1 MSFAAYLNHSFQKR
15 HREYEPSDVGAKKLC
30 RQSENRQTH
39 RTKPT
44 DVIPSSTSPKPSSEH
59 PLRFSARTP
68 ADQLCVETLC
78 DVNPSIKYKS
88 HDSSCS
94 SVLPNFCTNVEPA
107 VGVRQAF
114 IKLIS
119 NRCIALLGVRPDSAD
134 GLLKE
139 FLNRNR
145 DHCPKTDTSF
155 SIRNSEK
162 VVGDSQHLGLSS
174 CISGP
179 PQQSTSVLSAKYSS
193 RANVV
198 EEKRCT
204 PTKMASK
211 PSSGSITCPPSK
223 RRRSASTRRCSEL
236 LDDIS
241 DLFTPDSLTYK
252 VKSENPKLNGSI
264 KSTSTDTRHS
274 TISSKPVTTSTNQV
288 TGSSNL
294 RVESPDTGST
304 PVLPLTSPVVVLKR
318 IHVETTVGQPDTEAV
333 KSPEKRTLNSDMSSR
348 TSEVGTIQK
357 VSPVHCSESP
367 PQENQACEESKQQES
382 EDPLDVELDLDLR
395 FALDLDLSS
404 NSSQEEEED
413 TLFSFHDMV
422 NPATRPR
429 DAPKKEHPPEPN
441 TQGYPSESKTVCSS
455 RQRHFF
461 YLLRYKMRHISC
473 VLMSSTAAIAVCH
486 KTRYLQKQP

>member
-1 MSFAAYLNHSFQKR
+1 MASCGEFRTQQNHKMPHGYSTCIRFVNWFILSFAAYLKHSFQKR
-15 HREYEPSDVGAKKLC
+15 HREYEPCDVGAKKLC

-39 RTKPT
+39 RTKPA
-44 DVIPSSTSPKPSSEH
+44 DVILSSTSPKASSEH

-68 ADQLCVETLC
+68 ANQLCVETLS
-78 DVNPSIKYKS
+78 DVNPSVKYKS

-94 SVLPNFCTNVEPA
+94 SVLPNVCTNVEPA

-119 NRCIALLGVRPDSAD
+119 NRCILLGVKPDSAD

-139 FLNRNR
+139 VLHRNR

-155 SIRNSEK
+155 SIRNSQK
-162 VVGDSQHLGLSS
+162 VDSQHLGLSS

-179 PQQSTSVLSAKYSS
+179 PQQRTAVLSAKNSS

-204 PTKMASK
+204 PPKMASK
-211 PSSGSITCPPSK
+211 PNSGSITCPPSK
-223 RRRSASTRRCSEL
+223 RRRSASTRRRSEL

-252 VKSENPKLNGSI
+252 VKSENPKLNGSS
-264 KSTSTDTRHS
+264 KSTSTDTRPS
-274 TISSKPVTTSTNQV
+274 AVSSKPVTTSTNQI

-294 RVESPDTGST
+294 RVESPDTRST
-304 PVLPLTSPVVVLKR
+304 PVLPLSSPVVVLKR

-333 KSPEKRTLNSDMSSR
+333 QSREKQTLNSDVTSCA
-348 TSEVGTIQK
+348 SEVCTIQK
-357 VSPVHCSESP
+357 VSPVACSETP
-367 PQENQACEESKQQES
+367 PQENQACEEGKQQES

-404 NSSQEEEED
+404 HSSQEEED
-413 TLFSFHDMV
+413 TLFSFHDMM

-429 DAPKKEHPPEPN
+429 DAPEKEHPPEPS
-441 TQGYPSESKTVCSS
+441 TQGCPSESKTVSSS
-455 RQRHFF
+455 RQKHFF
-461 YLLRYKMRHISC
+461 YLLM
-473 VLMSSTAAIAVCH
+473 
-486 KTRYLQKQP
+486 